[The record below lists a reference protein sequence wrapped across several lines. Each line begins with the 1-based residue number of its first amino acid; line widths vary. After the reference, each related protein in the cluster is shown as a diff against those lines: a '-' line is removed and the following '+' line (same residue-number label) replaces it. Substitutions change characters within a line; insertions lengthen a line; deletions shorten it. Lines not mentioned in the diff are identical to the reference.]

1 MNNLITPL
9 ALILFFTACS
19 RQEASRP
26 NILFILADDQCYRTI
41 HELGNP
47 EIVTPTLDELA
58 REGMIFTTTYNMG
71 GWHGAICVAS
81 RTMFNTGKFLWR
93 ARLLEAHLD
102 TLAVQDQLWSKA
114 MEKLGYDTYLTG
126 KWHVKI
132 PPQQI
137 FRQVGTE
144 RPGMP
149 GDTPEGYN
157 RPLNESDTIWKP
169 WEQKF
174 GGYWQGGTHW
184 SEVVANEAIGFLEQ
198 ASGSDH
204 PFFMYVAFNAPHDPR
219 QSPKAYV
226 DMYPLEHIS
235 VPESFMPLYPD
246 KDQIGCSQELRDEA
260 LAPFPRTPF
269 SVKVHRQEY
278 YALISHLD
286 AQVRRI
292 MDKLKETGQEKNTY
306 IIYTADHGLAVGNH
320 GLLGKQN
327 MYDHSLRPPLI
338 IIGPDVPNG
347 KHVEAPVYLQDVMAT
362 TLELAGGTVPEW
374 VEFHSLK
381 SFIDGSRKESYYSA
395 MYAAYMDLQRMI
407 RADDYKLIVY
417 PKSGVVKLYHLAED
431 PLELNDL
438 ASEPG
443 QASRING
450 LYIQLKAL
458 MSEMGDTLQL
468 PPVNLGQAGS

>member
-1 MNNLITPL
+1 MKNFIT
-9 ALILFFTACS
+9 LFTFIIFLSACS
-19 RQEASRP
+19 RQEVDRP

-41 HELGNP
+41 HELGNR

-58 REGMIFTTTYNMG
+58 REGMVFTTTYNMG

-93 ARLLEAHLD
+93 ARMVEANLD
-102 TLAVQDQLWSKA
+102 TLAANGQLWSKA
-114 MEKLGYDTYLTG
+114 MEELGYDTYMTG
-126 KWHVKI
+126 KWHVQIAPRK
-132 PPQQI
+132 I

-149 GDTPEGYN
+149 EDTPEGYN

-184 SEVVANEAIGFLEQ
+184 SEVVADEAIGFLEQ
-198 ASGSDH
+198 ASGSDN

-219 QSPKAYV
+219 QSPKAFV
-226 DMYPLEHIS
+226 DMYPLENVS
-235 VPESFMPLYPD
+235 LPESFMPMYPE
-246 KDQIGCSQELRDEA
+246 KDQIGCSPALRDEA
-260 LAPFPRTPF
+260 LAPFPRTPYA
-269 SVKVHRQEY
+269 VQVHRQEY

-286 AQVRRI
+286 AQVKKI
-292 MDKLKETGQEKNTY
+292 MDKLKETGQDKNTY

-338 IIGPDVPNG
+338 ILGPEVPKG
-347 KHVEAPVYLQDVMAT
+347 SREDSPVYLQDVMAT
-362 TLELAGGTVPEW
+362 TLDYAGGNVPDW
-374 VEFHSLK
+374 VEFHSLRP
-381 SFIDGSRKESYYSA
+381 FLVGSRSESYYSA

-417 PKSGVVKLYHLAED
+417 PKAGVVKLFHLAED

-438 ASEPG
+438 ASDTG
-443 QASRING
+443 QAPRINT
-450 LYIQLKAL
+450 LYSQLKAL
-458 MSEMGDTLQL
+458 MSEMGDTLLL
-468 PPVNLGQAGS
+468 PPLNLDRAGS